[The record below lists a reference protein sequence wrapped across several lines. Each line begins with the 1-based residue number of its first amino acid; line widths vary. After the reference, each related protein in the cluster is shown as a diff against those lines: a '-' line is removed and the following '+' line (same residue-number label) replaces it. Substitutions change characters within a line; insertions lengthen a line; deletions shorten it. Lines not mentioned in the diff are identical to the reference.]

1 MARRAAPEINAG
13 SMADIAFL
21 LLVFFLMVT
30 TIDTELGIQRQL
42 PPIVEEPPEVDVK
55 QRNVY
60 VVLVNKDDELLV
72 EGEFMDIGEL
82 KDGAKEFMISNGV
95 FQDKGEK
102 DDFPIKRWVRKADI
116 EENLRLLEAA
126 KKGMTDNEAKDIDKQ
141 IKALEKKLIAVEEL
155 KGPYLELPGQAV
167 ISMQNDN
174 GTSYNMYIQ
183 VQNELSAAINEL
195 RDELAEERFG
205 RTYTELVEES
215 ETDQDNE
222 ALKRQIWTVRAVFP
236 QKISEAEPKNVGNY
250 YN

>member
-30 TIDTELGIQRQL
+30 TIDTDLGIRRQL
-42 PPIVEEPPEVDVK
+42 PPIVENPPEIDVQ

-72 EGEFMDIGEL
+72 EGSYLKIDEL

-95 FQDKGEK
+95 FQDTGEMEN
-102 DDFPIKRWVRKADI
+102 FPVKVWVRMEDLELKIA
-116 EENLRLLEAA
+116 LLEAA
-126 KKGMTDNEAKDIDKQ
+126 KRGKNKNETKDLDRQ
-141 IKALEKKLIAVEEL
+141 ISALEKKMIAIEEL
-155 KGPYLELPGQAV
+155 KGPYMELPGTAV

-174 GTSYNMYIQ
+174 GTTYDMYIN
-183 VQNELSAAINEL
+183 VQNELTAAINEL
-195 RDELAEERFG
+195 RDELAKERFG
-205 RTYTELVEES
+205 RTYSELVEDSELDPKNES
-215 ETDQDNE
+215 
-222 ALKRQIWTVRAVFP
+222 LKRQIWTVRSVFP
-236 QKISEAEPKNVGNY
+236 QRISEAEPKNVGNY